1 MCYELSNFPI
11 SDEHATT
18 GITVIFKQ
26 LAIMQNIAI
35 MMLYWW
41 FHLGKYQKFWKKYV
55 TKEKTN
61 KFMPLVLSLGT
72 LEIIVGPS
80 SMQWRPPRNM
90 FKSNDKIKRHVHVP
104 VFLIM

>member
-1 MCYELSNFPI
+1 MVS
-11 SDEHATT
+11 
-18 GITVIFKQ
+18 
-26 LAIMQNIAI
+26 
-35 MMLYWW
+35 
-41 FHLGKYQKFWKKYV
+41 LGQIPKNSEKNMNLV

-61 KFMPLVLSLGT
+61 KFMQLVLSLAT